1 MTAAARYG
9 IVPAMLGT
17 RILTALILIPL
28 VLAALFLLP
37 SFGWAT
43 AALAAIAVAAVEW
56 ARLAGSSQGNTLC
69 SGARAYP
76 HACPSAREDALRRLL
91 EGCRRLAHP
100 CGSPVRSGSRLM
112 RESG

>member
-37 SFGWAT
+37 
-43 AALAAIAVAAVEW
+43 
-56 ARLAGSSQGNTLC
+56 RLAKHHDPCEGRKGGQ
-69 SGARAYP
+69 
-76 HACPSAREDALRRLL
+76 PSWQQI
-91 EGCRRLAHP
+91 
-100 CGSPVRSGSRLM
+100 SI
-112 RESG
+112 